1 MKRKMW
7 YNMLR
12 MRNSLGVIFC
22 CAALWCAAASGEAGA
37 EAAKDPTVATDAV
50 AARLHS
56 LVAESG
62 DMRLQALVVGE
73 SGEGVALVG
82 RDAATARVVR
92 RGSTVGAEVDGIRM
106 EALVRRVTA
115 EGVELGAPGAPDGT
129 PCAMLRGSFAP
140 LAAPAQHGAG
150 FLRHL
155 ECAQVPL
162 SAVMRLVSDQTGV
175 NIAVSDSAQGKE
187 ASIFLRNVTAEAA
200 VEEICRATNLW
211 FRRDKGSGIIRV
223 MSMDEYSENLNTF
236 REEST
241 EMFTLMY
248 PNVVEVAS
256 VIFGL
261 YPDRTFLSLGEEEF
275 EEDDEYDLGRRFRR
289 FRVLE
294 ENGGSQFMTMEA
306 PQSSSSGS
314 RSGRGDFSFS
324 RGGAAS
330 RLTQWDEVRRR
341 SRRTRLAG
349 LEGAVGYDDAAAMEA
364 AYRAGDT
371 NLLDKVR
378 SQATAATANIFVT
391 LSRRNNMLVVRTSDS
406 RVMDEIRSL
415 VKRLD
420 VPTPMVLMEVK
431 VLELS
436 VDDDY
441 EAGFTYSFNR
451 GTHSIGHNGSG
462 DANLFADILQGGQN
476 SFSPTFAFKAVSDN
490 ITAQI
495 QLMQKDGKIKTLAT
509 PTLLVA
515 NNEVA
520 RIFSGKQYPLV
531 TGWSQGDTV
540 VSDSGI
546 VQGNTTVEITKEDV
560 GTMLLIT
567 PNINADKT
575 VTLRLLQENS
585 EVSPDKVLI
594 PVNGSG
600 GESKEIEYVESRS
613 LAGTFVAND
622 GMTIMAGGLVKETE
636 GETYWRTPVLG
647 SIPLV
652 GWLFRGTEKVKQRTE
667 LIVLIK
673 PHVILTPYEG
683 GRISQ
688 DVMDALSAHPAAD
701 GRDSLDIH
709 KPDKP
714 HDVSDDVNAVVR

>member
-1 MKRKMW
+1 MKGEAKEMIWRCVA
-7 YNMLR
+7 
-12 MRNSLGVIFC
+12 LG
-22 CAALWCAAASGEAGA
+22 AALLFGVVASGGA
-37 EAAKDPTVATDAV
+37 DGMDPTVATDAV
-50 AARLHS
+50 AARLQT
-56 LVAESG
+56 LVAES
-62 DMRLQALVVGE
+62 DAIRLHALVVGA
-73 SGEGVALVG
+73 SGDGVALAGGDV
-82 RDAATARVVR
+82 ATSRVVR
-92 RGSTVGAEVDGIRM
+92 RGSVIGVAVDGM
-106 EALVRRVTA
+106 KVDVLVRSVTA
-115 EGVELGAPGAPDGT
+115 DGVVLGVPGESGENPGVT
-129 PCAMLRGSFAP
+129 LHGSFAP
-140 LAAPAQHGAG
+140 LAAPSDMGAE

-155 ECAQVPL
+155 ECAKTPISVL
-162 SAVMRLVSDQTGV
+162 MRLVADQTGV
-175 NIAVSDSAQGKE
+175 NIAVSDSVADRV
-187 ASIFLRNVTAEAA
+187 ASIFLRNVTADAA

-211 FRRDKGSGIIRV
+211 FRREKGSNIIRV
-223 MSMDEYSENLNTF
+223 MSMEEYSENLNTF

-241 EMFTLMY
+241 EMFTLLY

-261 YPDRTFLSLGEEEF
+261 YPDRTFVSLGEEEF
-275 EEDDEYDLGRRFRR
+275 DEDDEYDLGRRFRR

-294 ENGGSQFMTMEA
+294 ENGGSQFMTMDA
-306 PQSSSSGS
+306 PQTSSMGS
-314 RSGRGDFSFS
+314 RSGNGNFSFS
-324 RGGAAS
+324 RGGATS
-330 RLTQWDEVRRR
+330 RLTQWDELRRR
-341 SRRTRLAG
+341 SRRRANG
-349 LEGAVGYDDAAAMEA
+349 GIDDAVGYDDAAAMEA

-378 SQATAATANIFVT
+378 AQATMATANIFVT
-391 LSRRNNMLVVRTSDS
+391 LSRRNNMLIVRTSDS
-406 RVMDEIRSL
+406 RVMDEIRAL

-441 EAGFTYSFNR
+441 EASFSYSFNR

-476 SFSPTFAFKAVSDN
+476 SFNPTFAFKAVSDN

-495 QLMQKDGKIKTLAT
+495 QLLQKDGKIKTLAT

-520 RIFSGKQYPLV
+520 RIFAGKQYPLV

-546 VQGNTTVEITKEDV
+546 VQGNSTVEITKEDV

-594 PVNGSG
+594 PVSGSS

-636 GETYWRTPVLG
+636 GETYWRTPFLG
-647 SIPLV
+647 SLPLV
-652 GWLFRGTEKVKQRTE
+652 GWLFRGTEKVKERTE

-673 PHVILTPYEG
+673 PHVILTPLEG
-683 GRISQ
+683 GKISE
-688 DVMDALSAHPAAD
+688 DVMKALSAHPAAD
-701 GRDSLDIH
+701 GRDSMGIH
-709 KPDKP
+709 KE
-714 HDVSDDVNAVVR
+714 